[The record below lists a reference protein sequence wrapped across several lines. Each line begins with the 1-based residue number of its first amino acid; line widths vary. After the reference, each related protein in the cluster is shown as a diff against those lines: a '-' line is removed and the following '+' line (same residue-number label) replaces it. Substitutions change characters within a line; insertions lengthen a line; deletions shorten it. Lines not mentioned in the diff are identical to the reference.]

1 MVLLLGG
8 KVSLPVFHRSFPF
21 PLARFMLETITQA
34 LGNGVD
40 FVYTNWR
47 DGLTILILWVAVYQG
62 YRFFHATPG
71 ARILTGL
78 IAAWIVLTLLSEI
91 LELTLVSWVLKSVSV
106 FLAVAMVV
114 IFQPELRRAVT
125 ELGSYRLFSSFNE
138 GAKEATEK
146 LSEIVQLLSNKRIG
160 ALIAIQRGMDLKPLN
175 ETGVELD
182 CRRSEA
188 IIHTIFYPSTALHD
202 GGMVLRLRDER
213 ILAAGC
219 VFPLNQREF
228 SDRSIGL
235 RHRAAMGVTEESDA
249 IAIVVSEETG
259 TISLAFNGNL
269 ERNLKAE
276 ALRER
281 LNELLFSG
289 DSDDDDEEAEDGESE
304 VTG

>member
-1 MVLLLGG
+1 
-8 KVSLPVFHRSFPF
+8 
-21 PLARFMLETITQA
+21 MLETITQA
-34 LGNGVD
+34 LGDGGD
-40 FVYTNWR
+40 FVYRNWR
-47 DGLTILILWVAVYQG
+47 DGLTILILWWVVYQG

-71 ARILTGL
+71 ARVLTGL

-91 LELTLVSWVLKSVSV
+91 LDLTLVSWVLKSVSV

-146 LSEIVQLLSNKRIG
+146 LAETVQLLSNKRIG
-160 ALIAIQRGMDLKPLN
+160 ALIAIQRGMDLKPLH

-182 CRRSEA
+182 CRMSEA
-188 IIHTIFYPSTALHD
+188 IIHTIFYPNTALHD

-228 SDRSIGL
+228 ADRSIGL

-259 TISLAFNGNL
+259 AISLAFNGNL

-281 LNELLFSG
+281 LNELLFDG
-289 DSDDDDEEAEDGESE
+289 DSDADDDDDSEDDETE
-304 VTG
+304 LTG